1 MAYKNTNTKK
11 CNVYEM
17 VTNRIIDQLSKGDI
31 PWHKPW
37 HGINSGAYNR
47 VSKKPYSLMNQMLLS
62 HDGEY
67 ATYKQ
72 WHDMGGQ
79 VRKGEKAEIV
89 VFWKMIDVKEE
100 KDGETNKKKVP
111 MLRYY
116 SVFHVSQVDGVE
128 PLDRGDAVEHE
139 PIAEA
144 EKIKN
149 DYMEREG
156 IEIKEIFSNDAFYSP
171 MGDFINIPAKEQ
183 YDDVAEFYAT
193 LFHEVVHSSGSET
206 RLNRF
211 SKNEKLAKFGSEDY
225 SKEELV
231 AELGS
236 AFLMNSVGIET
247 PDTFKNSAAYI
258 QSWLNVLKN
267 DPKMIVS
274 AAGKAEKA
282 AEFILTGKK
291 PSYMN
296 DNNKAAA

>member
-17 VTNRIIDQLSKGDI
+17 VTNRIIDQLDKGEI

-47 VSKKPYSLMNQMLLS
+47 ASKKPYSLMNQMLLS

-72 WHDMGGQ
+72 WQDMGGQ

-89 VFWKMIDVKEE
+89 VFWKMIKIEEE
-100 KDGETNKKKVP
+100 KDGETREKNIP

-128 PLDRGDAVEHE
+128 PLDIDAVEHE

-144 EKIKN
+144 EKVKT

-171 MGDFINIPAKEQ
+171 MGDFINIPSKEQ
-183 YDDVAEFYAT
+183 YTDINEFYCT
-193 LFHEVVHSSGSET
+193 MFHEMTHSTGAET

-211 SKNEKLAKFGSEDY
+211 NKNEKLAKFGSKDY
-225 SKEELV
+225 SKEELI

-236 AFLMNSVGIET
+236 AFLMNSIGIET
-247 PDTFKNSAAYI
+247 PKTFKNSAAYI
-258 QSWLNVLKN
+258 QSWLKVLKD

-282 AEFILTGKK
+282 AKFILTGER
-291 PSYMN
+291 PSYTK
-296 DNNKAAA
+296 DSNKAAA

>member
-17 VTNRIIDQLSKGDI
+17 VTNRIIDQLSKGEI
-31 PWHKPW
+31 PWNKPW
-37 HGINSGAYNR
+37 HSINSGAYNR
-47 VSKKPYSLMNQMLLS
+47 VSKKSYSLMNQMLLS

-72 WHDMGGQ
+72 WQDMGGQ

-100 KDGETNKKKVP
+100 KDGETNKKKIP

-128 PLDRGDAVEHE
+128 PLDRGNAVEHE

-171 MGDFINIPAKEQ
+171 MGDFINITAKEQ
-183 YDDVAEFYAT
+183 YDDIAEFYAT

-225 SKEELV
+225 SKEELS
-231 AELGS
+231 AETWPYS
-236 AFLMNSVGIET
+236 RR
-247 PDTFKNSAAYI
+247 
-258 QSWLNVLKN
+258 SWLRRFSRS
-267 DPKMIVS
+267 VS
-274 AAGKAEKA
+274 PTPTACE
-282 AEFILTGKK
+282 
-291 PSYMN
+291 
-296 DNNKAAA
+296 

>member
-17 VTNRIIDQLSKGDI
+17 VTNRIIDQLSKGEI

-72 WHDMGGQ
+72 WQDMGGQ

-89 VFWKMIDVKEE
+89 VFWKMIKIEEE
-100 KDGETNKKKVP
+100 KDGETREKNIP

-128 PLDRGDAVEHE
+128 PLDIDAVEHE

-144 EKIKN
+144 EKIKT

-171 MGDFINIPAKEQ
+171 MGDFINIPSKEQ
-183 YDDVAEFYAT
+183 YTDINEFYAT
-193 LFHEVVHSSGSET
+193 LFHEAVHSSGAET

-211 SKNEKLAKFGSEDY
+211 NKNEKLAKFGSEDY
-225 SKEELV
+225 SKEELI

-247 PDTFKNSAAYI
+247 PKTFKNSAAYI
-258 QSWLNVLKN
+258 QSWLKVLKN

-291 PSYMN
+291 PSYANGN
-296 DNNKAAA
+296 DKAAA

>member
-17 VTNRIIDQLSKGDI
+17 VTNRIIDQLSKGEI

-72 WHDMGGQ
+72 WQDMGGQ

-89 VFWKMIDVKEE
+89 VFWKMIKVEDE
-100 KDGETNKKKVP
+100 KDGETREKNIP

-128 PLDRGDAVEHE
+128 PLDIDAVEHE

-144 EKIKN
+144 EKIKT

-171 MGDFINIPAKEQ
+171 MGDFINIPSKEQ
-183 YDDVAEFYAT
+183 YTDINEFYST
-193 LFHEVVHSSGSET
+193 MFHEMTHSTGAET

-211 SKNEKLAKFGSEDY
+211 NKNEKLAKFGSEDY

-231 AELGS
+231 AELGAS
-236 AFLMNSVGIET
+236 FLMNSVGIET
-247 PDTFKNSAAYI
+247 PKTFKNSAAYI

-282 AEFILTGKK
+282 VEFIVTGKK
-291 PSYMN
+291 PSYAKDN
-296 DNNKAAA
+296 DKAAA